1 MDTKSNKKMS
11 VGGSLLKKIAGLP
24 AIAYALGMLVIFVTI
39 FSIGS
44 SSFLNSYN
52 ILTIGNSAAI
62 LLAVAMG
69 QVFAI
74 LTGGIDLSVG
84 GIMSLVSV
92 VLMKTLEPLGF
103 WAYPLSLAVGVS
115 AGLFNGLINAKFRI
129 PSFITTL
136 GSNGIFISIAYMI
149 SIKPLS
155 APATA
160 YGVMD
165 LINGTTFGIRNI
177 MLIGIV
183 IFILF
188 FVIQRYTITGR
199 SIMLLGSNEKMS
211 WLSGVD
217 IFKVRTLAFTLSGLG
232 AAIAGIM
239 LASNLY
245 SGYPTLGTV
254 YILNSI
260 ASVVIGGTAM
270 TGGAGGVLNTLVGVL
285 VMSVINN
292 GMNIIGID
300 VYAQQSF
307 LGILVIVAVA
317 ISFDRSKLSVIK

>member
-1 MDTKSNKKMS
+1 MTLGQ
-11 VGGSLLKKIAGLP
+11 VFKKISGLP
-24 AIAYALGMLVIFVTI
+24 AIAYALGMLVLFIII
-39 FSIGS
+39 FSVGS
-44 SSFLNSYN
+44 SSFLNMYN

-62 LLAVAMG
+62 LLAVALG
-69 QVFAI
+69 QVCAI

-92 VLMKTLEPLGF
+92 VLMKTLGTMGI
-103 WAYPLSLAVGVS
+103 WAYPVSLAVGIA
-115 AGLFNGLINAKFRI
+115 AGAVNGLINAKFRI

-155 APATA
+155 APASA

-165 LINGTTFGIRNI
+165 VVNGMTFGIRNI
-177 MLIGIV
+177 MLIGIL

-188 FVIQRYTITGR
+188 FIMQRYTITGR
-199 SIMLLGSNEKMS
+199 NIMLLGSNEKMS
-211 WLSGVD
+211 WLSGIDV
-217 IFKVRTLAFTLSGLG
+217 FKVRTLAFTLSGLG
-232 AAIAGIM
+232 AGLAGIM

-245 SGYPTLGTV
+245 SGYPTLGSV

-270 TGGAGGVLNTLVGVL
+270 TGGAGGVVNTLVGVL

>member
-1 MDTKSNKKMS
+1 
-11 VGGSLLKKIAGLP
+11 
-24 AIAYALGMLVIFVTI
+24 
-39 FSIGS
+39 
-44 SSFLNSYN
+44 
-52 ILTIGNSAAI
+52 
-62 LLAVAMG
+62 
-69 QVFAI
+69 
-74 LTGGIDLSVG
+74 
-84 GIMSLVSV
+84 
-92 VLMKTLEPLGF
+92 MKTLEPLGF

-136 GSNGIFISIAYMI
+136 GSDGIFISIAYMI

-165 LINGTTFGIRNI
+165 LINGMTFGIRNI

-217 IFKVRTLAFTLSGLG
+217 VFKVRTLAFTLSGLG